1 MGLKLVREA
10 GETKMCEIRAHMAK
24 IRQILDDK
32 EKIALETV
40 ENEMKRRLTVL
51 HSEVNVYATV
61 VPDLGGN
68 KFSKVLYIVTL
79 HRESNRALTCEHVRQ
94 TFWIKR
100 TRPSS

>member
-68 KFSKVLYIVTL
+68 KFSRVLYIVTL
-79 HRESNRALTCEHVRQ
+79 HRECIRALTL
-94 TFWIKR
+94 
-100 TRPSS
+100 